1 MIRNIEFQANRSN
14 DRTLSSSANQSSP
27 AVGIGR
33 RTTVARLLRAAP
45 AFLLLVVAALM
56 TLGCSAPPSDE
67 SGTSPARLRVAF
79 IVKSTTDPFWLHAIR
94 GGRRAAEGLNI
105 DLEVLSP
112 IDEANIAEQ
121 VAMVEDVVQKGVDG
135 IVLAPVDSD
144 ALVGSVERANEA
156 GIPVAAIDVGV
167 NGGKLLTLTATD
179 NIRASIMAADRLAES
194 LGGSGKVAALICKQT
209 ISSCRKML
217 VAFEKRLQDHPGLEL
232 VAAPVAVPYCEK
244 AYNATTDLITA
255 HPDLRGLFVFG
266 GQANTCA
273 PEAAMAVG
281 KNPGKDLWIVAR
293 NAGEQELEAI
303 QTGRLDAT
311 VAQFPENMGFAGVQS
326 IADFHL
332 GKPVP
337 SFIHSGTE
345 LVTADNVE
353 QYLSEN
359 SSSR

>member
-1 MIRNIEFQANRSN
+1 MGNQSVDADRSN
-14 DRTLSSSANQSSP
+14 DGVLMNSGDSRATGTGCRAT
-27 AVGIGR
+27 AR
-33 RTTVARLLRAAP
+33 RLWN
-45 AFLLLVVAALM
+45 LLVFTLPVVTALIA
-56 TLGCSAPPSDE
+56 LGCGDRPSDG
-67 SGTSPARLRVAF
+67 SGTSEGRLHVAF

-94 GGRRAAEGLNI
+94 GGRRAAESLKI

-135 IVLAPVDSD
+135 IVLAAVDSD
-144 ALVGSVERANEA
+144 ALVDGVERANEA

-167 NGGKLLTLTATD
+167 DGGKLLTLSATD
-179 NIRASIMAADRLAES
+179 NIKAAIMAADRLAES

-217 VAFEKRLQDHPGLEL
+217 AAFEQRLEDHPGLEL

-281 KNPGKDLWIVAR
+281 KNLGKDLWIVAR
-293 NAGEQELEAI
+293 NAGEEELEAI
-303 QTGRLDAT
+303 RTGRLDAT
-311 VAQFPENMGFAGVQS
+311 IAQFPENMGFAGVQS

-337 SFIHSGTE
+337 TFIHSGTE
-345 LVTADNVE
+345 LVTAENVG
-353 QYLSEN
+353 QYLPKK
-359 SSSR
+359 